1 MSLKARLKF
10 AVYNI
15 FIIVGD
21 IHGQFL
27 DLIGIFDR
35 LGYPNDTNYLFLG
48 DYVDRGESSVETI
61 CLLLAFKLKYPKNF
75 FLLRGNHETKGM
87 NKKYGFMDQ
96 RRFFYNFSDT

>member
-1 MSLKARLKF
+1 LSLKARLKF

-35 LGYPNDTNYLFLG
+35 LGYPNETNYLFLG
-48 DYVDRGESSVETI
+48 DYVDRGESSVEVI
-61 CLLLAFKLKYPKNF
+61 CLLFAYKIKYPKIF
-75 FLLRGNHETKGM
+75 FLLRGNHETEEQNSKQ
-87 NKKYGFMDQ
+87 GFKQ
-96 RRFFYNFSDT
+96 ESKFTH